1 MYYLSKIKSSNNT
14 EWSNLPWCGKLGTI
28 DYFHTLLW
36 YGVIFCFGVF
46 PFSENILSIHKS
58 SVILKELLGWMHP
71 IANNDY
77 HLANNGYHLKLRFQ
91 LQRWRC
97 VLGFLIA
104 TYNFKLTFVFLFHF
118 MRAFLWVII
127 FLYKLLLN
135 ITELII
141 SCHRGMVMAC
151 LHFLLP
157 AFFFFNTL
165 SDLAMKA
172 HGYQGF

>member
-14 EWSNLPWCGKLGTI
+14 VLSNLPWYGKLGTI

-36 YGVIFCFGVF
+36 YGAIFCFSVF

-71 IANNDY
+71 TANND
-77 HLANNGYHLKLRFQ
+77 YHLKLRFQ
-91 LQRWRC
+91 LERWRC

-141 SCHRGMVMAC
+141 SCNRGMAMAC
-151 LHFLLP
+151 LHFLL
-157 AFFFFNTL
+157 FFFF
-165 SDLAMKA
+165 
-172 HGYQGF
+172 